1 MIVYF
6 VNVPFFA
13 ESDVDGGVA
22 HDVKGLGTDLLL
34 GTLPAPAPPG
44 ALLLLAAFVGDIG
57 GVFLGIL
64 VAAPPEPDF
73 LVGDSPAGC
82 CVFSST
88 PLSWSPSVKQS
99 QNLVLAN

>member
-1 MIVYF
+1 M
-6 VNVPFFA
+6 
-13 ESDVDGGVA
+13 
-22 HDVKGLGTDLLL
+22 GTDLLL

-99 QNLVLAN
+99 QNLVLEN

>member
-1 MIVYF
+1 M
-6 VNVPFFA
+6 
-13 ESDVDGGVA
+13 
-22 HDVKGLGTDLLL
+22 GTDLLL

-99 QNLVLAN
+99 QNLVLVNQVFSIREIKRWCIIFRNLSL

>member
-1 MIVYF
+1 M
-6 VNVPFFA
+6 
-13 ESDVDGGVA
+13 
-22 HDVKGLGTDLLL
+22 GTDLLL

-99 QNLVLAN
+99 QNLVLVNQVFIIHEIKRWCIIFRNLSL

>member
-1 MIVYF
+1 MIIIISITNLF
-6 VNVPFFA
+6 IKNLPFFA

-34 GTLPAPAPPG
+34 GTLPAPTAPG
-44 ALLLLAAFVGDIG
+44 ALLLFAPFVGDIG

-64 VAAPPEPDF
+64 VAAPPEPNF

-88 PLSWSPSVKQS
+88 PLSWSPSET
-99 QNLVLAN
+99 